1 MNKLSKDQQ
10 KKIDALRERWTSAR
24 NDLDNEQGD
33 ANEKIAEIEHKLNEK
48 IADLNALVEEANSLR
63 EEIESDAQS
72 YYDEKSE
79 KWQEGD
85 RGSAYNDW
93 ISSWQNEI
101 EEIEEVSLDTVARVE
116 DVPETLLS
124 DDDYPTEPSN

>member
-1 MNKLSKDQQ
+1 MLKLSKDQQ
-10 KKIDALRERWTSAR
+10 KKIEDLRTRWTAAR
-24 NDLDNEQGD
+24 EQLDSEQDD
-33 ANEKIAEIEHKLNEK
+33 ANEKIGAIEAAVNEK

-63 EEIESDAQS
+63 EEIEADAQN

-79 KWQEGD
+79 KWQEGE

-93 ISSWQNEI
+93 ISSWQDEV
-101 EEIEEVSLDTVARVE
+101 EEIETVSIDTVAKVE

-124 DDDYPTEPSN
+124 DDTYPTEPSN